1 MVKLPSLALSV
12 FFLGLQRSVR
22 LCVVVMVDD
31 APPVD
36 QFWVFFFNFFLQFIQ
51 LLTVDIRIN
60 ISTGWKELRVENFL
74 PIPPNR
80 KHSLLLIK
88 VCFYGGSFFNF
99 FINFVQLFAINNRIN
114 PLLFHIVSKFLE
126 KLL

>member
-1 MVKLPSLALSV
+1 MDMVKLPSLALSV
-12 FFLGLQRSVR
+12 FLGLQRSVR

-36 QFWVFFFNFFLQFIQ
+36 QFCGLFFNFFLQFVQ
-51 LLTVDIRIN
+51 LLTADIRIN

-80 KHSLLLIK
+80 KHSLLLMK
-88 VCFYGGSFFNF
+88 GCFGGLIFRIRMTSHD
-99 FINFVQLFAINNRIN
+99 LF
-114 PLLFHIVSKFLE
+114 LF